1 MYSHIYT
8 LLGAQLQIRRLRT
21 KHITPLL
28 STNNMYGGNVT
39 WEEDCKKANL
49 ILVLIAERMLCR
61 PAKHTLHWL
70 VPLSICTS

>member
-1 MYSHIYT
+1 
-8 LLGAQLQIRRLRT
+8 
-21 KHITPLL
+21 
-28 STNNMYGGNVT
+28 MYGGNVT

-49 ILVLIAERMLCR
+49 ILVLIAERMLCG